1 MNKSTLA
8 TIVLNWIVKVT
19 TCATIATI
27 TEVESSLNDSSLHAH
42 DEKEIMNLVVLVSK
56 VKVTIASKEEDLNEE
71 PFES

>member
-27 TEVESSLNDSSLHAH
+27 TEVESSLNDSSLH
-42 DEKEIMNLVVLVSK
+42 V
-56 VKVTIASKEEDLNEE
+56 
-71 PFES
+71 